1 MMNRL
6 MKHDDSK
13 QDSEDLDTTSRSSAS
28 SDHDMNYSS
37 AQSVR
42 PPVFRHA
49 EKVELAGM
57 VTPQRFRHAPPVFAP
72 LPLIVHRPVVPV
84 EFSAGEPRGSAGRRI
99 LLFSRSCRWSFLPA
113 DLEAWPRERSVTG
126 GIRSRWHAR
135 RT

>member
-1 MMNRL
+1 MNRL

-13 QDSEDLDTTSRSSAS
+13 QDSEDLDTTSSAS

-37 AQSVR
+37 ASVR
-42 PPVFRHA
+42 PPVFPHA

-84 EFSAGEPRGSAGRRI
+84 EFSAGEPRGSAGRTI
-99 LLFSRSCRWSFLPA
+99 F
-113 DLEAWPRERSVTG
+113 
-126 GIRSRWHAR
+126 
-135 RT
+135 